1 MQIDGIMWALE
12 ACYLFGIWPRA
23 GFGRNLWSHHPDATL
38 AEEGGC
44 LVRRRTC
51 GIPTVRK
58 YCYRWRIN
66 KRAAV
71 MVVAEGVAS
80 MVLTGMM
87 QPPFPLVLWCEVV
100 RQALTSQEKCVLVLW
115 HSSAAD
121 EALHP
126 CMLFVVLCITVLA
139 FRVGRSGGKFSF
151 GQGFSVYGSMIFRMV
166 ARRVINWGVGMLQG
180 GMPYSIHRVPLFCKA
195 LASSFEFCSISFVP
209 LQYVD
214 CWRPKS

>member
-1 MQIDGIMWALE
+1 
-12 ACYLFGIWPRA
+12 
-23 GFGRNLWSHHPDATL
+23 
-38 AEEGGC
+38 
-44 LVRRRTC
+44 
-51 GIPTVRK
+51 
-58 YCYRWRIN
+58 
-66 KRAAV
+66 V